1 MADRQYKRDA
11 NGKFA
16 GGGGGAKSG
25 GKGAKP
31 GGGAKS
37 GGGKAKPIFGPDPN
51 PTRMG
56 NLTKRIQLADGIG
69 MERRKL
75 QREMAQKPTAAT
87 AERLKILSAVNR
99 TQKKMLPVI
108 RNPKKS

>member
-11 NGKFA
+11 DGKFA

-25 GKGAKP
+25 GKGAK
-31 GGGAKS
+31 S
-37 GGGKAKPIFGPDPN
+37 GRGKVKPIFGPDPN

-75 QREMAQKPTAAT
+75 KREMAQKPTAAT
-87 AERLKILSAVNR
+87 AERLKILGAVNR